1 VTDKTPIFNVT
12 IDANGVNLKK
22 IEPGRP
28 GYRKASKDVILRQ
41 RDAIE
46 LYQKLQAS
54 PDGFQGAYSFQFL
67 DTARTFAMLR
77 LRAAEHEVQ
86 DNLDRIQAYN
96 ASA

>member
-1 VTDKTPIFNVT
+1 MTDKTPIFKVT
-12 IDANGVNLKK
+12 IDAKGVNLEK

-28 GYRKASKDVILRQ
+28 GYRKASKNVILRQ